1 MKFDIE
7 KFVFT
12 IVVAYLVRC
21 LTFFKCIISTLSA
34 LVLYNLIHF
43 IRIRI
48 KIILLMLH
56 SGAVVN
62 YSSLTYC
69 RVAQPSPHNL
79 DVTHTHTHTHTD
91 RQTEALS
98 KKHNALAS
106 IVRLCSNMTE

>member
-1 MKFDIE
+1 MQFDLE

-21 LTFFKCIISTLSA
+21 LTFFKCIITTLSA

-106 IVRLCSNMTE
+106 IVRLC